1 MIINLINPNLAK
13 IILIFA
19 ASPGR
24 KWQRKEIKEM
34 TGMNNVPL
42 DNSLNELLTHKLIN
56 ESKRIY
62 SLNFENSIVQQ
73 TVKEIKEKISN
84 LPFKIQFILVDFI
97 NSISKI
103 KDAEKII
110 LFGSYSKLVF
120 NEKSDVDLAIVL
132 KERSN
137 LHEKKISLLT
147 EKLSKRHKIDIQ
159 EHFFTESDLKHK
171 EDPLIKDILRNGI
184 EFI

>member
-42 DNSLNELLTHKLIN
+42 DNSLNELLTSKLIT
-56 ESKRIY
+56 ESKRLY
-62 SLNFENSIVQQ
+62 SLNLENLIIQQ
-73 TVKEIKEKISN
+73 IVKETKEKISN
-84 LPFKIQFILVDFI
+84 LPFKVQFILVDFI
-97 NSISKI
+97 DSISKI
-103 KDAEKII
+103 KNAEKII
-110 LFGSYSKLVF
+110 LFGSYSKLIF
-120 NEKSDVDLAIVL
+120 TEKSDVDIALIL
-132 KERSN
+132 KERSS
-137 LHEKKISLLT
+137 LHEKKMSLSA
-147 EKLSKRHKIDIQ
+147 EKISKRYKIDIQ

-171 EDPLIKDILRNGI
+171 EDPLIKDI
-184 EFI
+184 